1 LFAEAARR
9 RFRAQVTD
17 RFLCMGGECNYLFR
31 VTPVSATQCP
41 HSTRIL
47 FTSAAGPAP
56 ARNAERGRLDTIR
69 AAAATAAAGSGNT
82 VPRLTCGGG
91 TVHISLKRMAAAAA
105 AAAGQNEYGMV
116 EVDEK
121 LWVTEEMRG
130 WADGPNPPPPPLSL
144 IQDAF
149 VHSAPHP
156 RLCSTPSPRWKLSLV
171 SRLAPPATAC
181 PLLVPRS
188 SSLSRPA
195 HLSSPPGARALC
207 VRLRHSRP
215 SSLAPSVN
223 G

>member
-69 AAAATAAAGSGNT
+69 AAAATAAAGSWNT

-91 TVHISLKRMAAAAA
+91 TVQISLKRMAAAAAA

-130 WADGPNPPPPPLSL
+130 WADGPNPPPPASL
-144 IQDAF
+144 L
-149 VHSAPHP
+149 
-156 RLCSTPSPRWKLSLV
+156 RPSPSFKTLSFILPLIPDSV
-171 SRLAPPATAC
+171 RPHHHAGNCPWCPALLH
-181 PLLVPRS
+181 PLLLVP
-188 SSLSRPA
+188 
-195 HLSSPPGARALC
+195 C
-207 VRLRHSRP
+207 
-215 SSLAPSVN
+215 SSLARPPCRVRRTCRPLPAPEPCACA
-223 G
+223 